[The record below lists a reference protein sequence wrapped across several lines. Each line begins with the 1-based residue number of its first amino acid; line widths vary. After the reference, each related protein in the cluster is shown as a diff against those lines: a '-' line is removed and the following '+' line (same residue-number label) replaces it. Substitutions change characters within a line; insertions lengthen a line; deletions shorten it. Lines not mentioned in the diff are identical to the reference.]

1 MSSIL
6 LIEDNELMRGLVSEW
21 LESAGYTVQYAANG
35 RAALAHLER
44 HRAALVMVDVALP
57 KYCGKETVELLR
69 CKHPQVP
76 IIATSAHF
84 RPGLGRVPAAA
95 EQLGARRLLPKPF
108 SRSEL
113 LEAVEYILGRNAGQP
128 R

>member
-21 LESAGYTVQYAANG
+21 LESAGYAVRHAASG
-35 RAALAHLER
+35 RAALAQLER
-44 HRAALVMVDVALP
+44 HPAALVMVDVALP
-57 KYCGKETVELLR
+57 KYCGRETVELLR
-69 CKHPQVP
+69 RKHPQVP

-84 RPGLGRVPAAA
+84 RPGLGRAPAAA
-95 EQLGARRLLPKPF
+95 EQLGARCLLAKPF

-113 LEAVEYILGRNAGQP
+113 LEAIENILGQNAGQAG
-128 R
+128 